1 METSDLFVS
10 AFGCLNQ
17 HAIYICNCNCTMY
30 MHTLN
35 VLKFVCLS
43 VCLCLC
49 VSVWS
54 FQGRRL
60 SQIRYLKGF
69 AYKILKLMPGS
80 TLMFSQFQDRNFQGF
95 TKIHKTSKYFPQ
107 KFLAMQYVRVMCVC
121 VCVYLSV
128 SVCLVCIYMC
138 MCVFVYEFIFCL
150 FTGFLKP
157 METSI
162 QYYSEVMML

>member
-1 METSDLFVS
+1 MYPSQLILNKFMETSDLFVS

-35 VLKFVCLS
+35 VLKFVCL
-43 VCLCLC
+43 CLS

-69 AYKILKLMPGS
+69 TYKILKLKPGS
-80 TLMFSQFQDRNFQGF
+80 TLMFWQFQDRNFQGF

-107 KFLAMQYVRVMCVC
+107 KFLAMQYVRVMC
-121 VCVYLSV
+121 LSV
-128 SVCLVCIYMC
+128 SVSICLCLCVW
-138 MCVFVYEFIFCL
+138 CVFTCACVYLCMSLSFA
-150 FTGFLKP
+150 
-157 METSI
+157 
-162 QYYSEVMML
+162 YSLVF